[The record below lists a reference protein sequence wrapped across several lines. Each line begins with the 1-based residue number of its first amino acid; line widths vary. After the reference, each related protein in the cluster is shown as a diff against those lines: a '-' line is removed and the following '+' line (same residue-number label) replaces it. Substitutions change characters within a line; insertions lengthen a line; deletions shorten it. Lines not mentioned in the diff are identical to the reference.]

1 MTAGR
6 VDNGA
11 SRLKS
16 AAMNTIPVTAFFP
29 VFLFAL
35 PTIAWYLA
43 VLLLLYRILQELK
56 RIRAS

>member
-1 MTAGR
+1 
-6 VDNGA
+6 
-11 SRLKS
+11 
-16 AAMNTIPVTAFFP
+16 MNTIPVTAFFP